1 MKQQVYMATHAKCS
15 QDERKGKILG
25 SLLLGGYLAIS
36 ALPAVADPAVNTD
49 PNRQSGA
56 LPTYSVD
63 DMVSAAQGRG
73 ANTVAPTRDTPNA
86 INPDYTG
93 AYTNSTSVNNT
104 ATANAPTTANAQAD
118 ATSTATA
125 ADTTTATPRTSTAS
139 NVPPNQLV
147 LNNPIIDQADVLS
160 ASEKRQLETKL
171 RALYQTGMAQ
181 MAVVVV
187 PSTDEQ
193 DTFDYALQVAERW
206 GLGKKGTDNGILM
219 LVAVND
225 RKMQILTGYGVEGVL
240 PDAALKRIIIEDIT
254 PYFKKGDY
262 AGGITA
268 GINRIEERL
277 QADPDVLRQADA
289 ERARNANTTTNANA
303 VSGFEA
309 IIPLL
314 IVGFIFGQFI
324 SAMVGRFIG
333 ALLTSIGV
341 ATFGSAI
348 AGGSALVAA
357 FIVFFLLLFF
367 GGGGFG
373 GGGGG
378 GSRGGRGR
386 RGGVVFF
393 PMGGG
398 FGGGSSGGFGG
409 GFGGG
414 GFGGG
419 GFGGGG
425 GGFGGGGA
433 GGSW

>member
-1 MKQQVYMATHAKCS
+1 
-15 QDERKGKILG
+15 
-25 SLLLGGYLAIS
+25 
-36 ALPAVADPAVNTD
+36 
-49 PNRQSGA
+49 
-56 LPTYSVD
+56 
-63 DMVSAAQGRG
+63 
-73 ANTVAPTRDTPNA
+73 
-86 INPDYTG
+86 
-93 AYTNSTSVNNT
+93 
-104 ATANAPTTANAQAD
+104 
-118 ATSTATA
+118 
-125 ADTTTATPRTSTAS
+125 
-139 NVPPNQLV
+139 
-147 LNNPIIDQADVLS
+147 
-160 ASEKRQLETKL
+160 
-171 RALYQTGMAQ
+171 MAQ

-187 PSTDEQ
+187 PSTDGQ

-367 GGGGFG
+367 GGGG
-373 GGGGG
+373 GGGG

-398 FGGGSSGGFGG
+398 FSGGSSGGFGG

>member
-1 MKQQVYMATHAKCS
+1 MKQQAYMATHAKCL
-15 QDERKGKILG
+15 QGERKGKILG

-73 ANTVAPTRDTPNA
+73 ANTIAPTRDTPNA

-93 AYTNSTSVNNT
+93 ANTNSINANN
-104 ATANAPTTANAQAD
+104 
-118 ATSTATA
+118 
-125 ADTTTATPRTSTAS
+125 TATPRTSTAS

-187 PSTDEQ
+187 PSTDGQ

-378 GSRGGRGR
+378 SRGGRGR

-398 FGGGSSGGFGG
+398 FSGGSSGGFD
-409 GFGGG
+409 GGG
-414 GFGGG
+414 GFGG

>member
-1 MKQQVYMATHAKCS
+1 MKQQAYMATHAKCL
-15 QDERKGKILG
+15 QGERKGKILG

-73 ANTVAPTRDTPNA
+73 ANTIAPTRDTPNA

-93 AYTNSTSVNNT
+93 ANTNSTNANN
-104 ATANAPTTANAQAD
+104 
-118 ATSTATA
+118 
-125 ADTTTATPRTSTAS
+125 TATPRTSTAS

-187 PSTDEQ
+187 PSTDGQ

-348 AGGSALVAA
+348 AGGSGLVAA

-367 GGGGFG
+367 

-398 FGGGSSGGFGG
+398 FSGGSSGGFD
-409 GFGGG
+409 GG

>member
-1 MKQQVYMATHAKCS
+1 MKQQAYMATHAKCL
-15 QDERKGKILG
+15 QGERKGKILG

-73 ANTVAPTRDTPNA
+73 ANTIAPTRDTPNA

-93 AYTNSTSVNNT
+93 ANTNSINANN
-104 ATANAPTTANAQAD
+104 
-118 ATSTATA
+118 
-125 ADTTTATPRTSTAS
+125 TATPRTSTAS

-160 ASEKRQLETKL
+160 ASEKRQLEAKL

-187 PSTDEQ
+187 PSTDGQ

-367 GGGGFG
+367 GGGG
-373 GGGGG
+373 G

-398 FGGGSSGGFGG
+398 FSGGSSGGFD
-409 GFGGG
+409 GG

>member
-1 MKQQVYMATHAKCS
+1 MKQQVYMATHAKCL
-15 QDERKGKILG
+15 QDERKGKFLG

-36 ALPAVADPAVNTD
+36 ALPAVADPAINVD

-93 AYTNSTSVNNT
+93 ANTNSTSVNNT

-187 PSTDEQ
+187 PSTDGQ

-240 PDAALKRIIIEDIT
+240 PDAALKRIIVEDIT

-324 SAMVGRFIG
+324 SAIVGRFIG

-367 GGGGFG
+367 GGGG
-373 GGGGG
+373 GGGG

-398 FGGGSSGGFGG
+398 FSGGSSGGFD
-409 GFGGG
+409 GG

>member
-1 MKQQVYMATHAKCS
+1 MKRQVQTTTT
-15 QDERKGKILG
+15 QRWQGKRQG
-25 SLLLGGYLAIS
+25 GKASGWLLGGYLAIA
-36 ALPAVADPAVNTD
+36 ALPAVADPAVNID

-63 DMVSAAQGRG
+63 DMVSAAQGR
-73 ANTVAPTRDTPNA
+73 ATNTDAPTHDTPAANNA
-86 INPDYTG
+86 AGTG
-93 AYTNSTSVNNT
+93 NRADNT
-104 ATANAPTTANAQAD
+104 ATATAD
-118 ATSTATA
+118 ASTTQTTSQS
-125 ADTTTATPRTSTAS
+125 PRTSTAS

-147 LNNPIIDQADVLS
+147 LNNPIIDQANILS

-187 PSTDEQ
+187 PSTDGQ

-219 LVAVND
+219 LVAIND

-254 PYFKKGDY
+254 PYFKTGDY
-262 AGGITA
+262 AGGISA

-277 QADPDVLRQADA
+277 SADPEVLRQADA
-289 ERARNANTTTNANA
+289 ERARQANSTSTARA
-303 VSGFEA
+303 GSVSGAEA
-309 IIPLL
+309 MIPLL
-314 IVGFIFGQFI
+314 IFGFIFGQFI
-324 SAMVGRFIG
+324 AAIFGRFIG

-348 AGGSALVAA
+348 AGGGALVAA
-357 FIVFFLLLFF
+357 FIVFFLLLL
-367 GGGGFG
+367 FG

-378 GSRGGRGR
+378 GRGGGGRGR

-398 FGGGSSGGFGG
+398 FGGGSFGG
-409 GFGGG
+409 GSSG

>member
-1 MKQQVYMATHAKCS
+1 MKQQAYMATHAKCL
-15 QDERKGKILG
+15 QGERKGKILG

-73 ANTVAPTRDTPNA
+73 ANTIAPTRDTPNA

-93 AYTNSTSVNNT
+93 ANTNSINANN
-104 ATANAPTTANAQAD
+104 
-118 ATSTATA
+118 
-125 ADTTTATPRTSTAS
+125 TATPRTSTAS

-187 PSTDEQ
+187 PSTDGQ

-262 AGGITA
+262 AGGVTA

-378 GSRGGRGR
+378 SRGGRGR

-398 FGGGSSGGFGG
+398 FSGGSSGGFDGGGFGGGGFGG

-419 GFGGGG
+419 G
-425 GGFGGGGA
+425 A

>member
-1 MKQQVYMATHAKCS
+1 MKQQVYMATHAKCLQS
-15 QDERKGKILG
+15 ERKGKFLG

-73 ANTVAPTRDTPNA
+73 ANTIAPTRDTPNA

-93 AYTNSTSVNNT
+93 ANTNSTNANNT
-104 ATANAPTTANAQAD
+104 ATASAPTTVNAQAD
-118 ATSTATA
+118 ATSAVT

-187 PSTDEQ
+187 PSTDGQ

-289 ERARNANTTTNANA
+289 ERARNANITTNANA

-341 ATFGSAI
+341 AAFGSAI

-378 GSRGGRGR
+378 SRGGRGR

-398 FGGGSSGGFGG
+398 FSGGSSGGFD
-409 GFGGG
+409 GG

>member
-1 MKQQVYMATHAKCS
+1 MKQQAYMATHAKCL
-15 QDERKGKILG
+15 QGERKGKILG
-25 SLLLGGYLAIS
+25 SLLLGGYLVIS
-36 ALPAVADPAVNTD
+36 ALPAAADPAVNTD

-93 AYTNSTSVNNT
+93 ANTNSTSVNNT

-187 PSTDEQ
+187 PSTDGQ

-314 IVGFIFGQFI
+314 IIGFIFGQFI
-324 SAMVGRFIG
+324 SAIVGRFIG

-341 ATFGSAI
+341 AAFGSAI

-367 GGGGFG
+367 GGGGG
-373 GGGGG
+373 G
-378 GSRGGRGR
+378 RGGRGR

-414 GFGGG
+414 G
-419 GFGGGG
+419 
-425 GGFGGGGA
+425 A

>member
-1 MKQQVYMATHAKCS
+1 MKQQAYMATHAKCL
-15 QDERKGKILG
+15 QGERKGKILG

-73 ANTVAPTRDTPNA
+73 ANTIAPTRDTPNA

-93 AYTNSTSVNNT
+93 ANTNSINANNT
-104 ATANAPTTANAQAD
+104 ATASAPTTANAQAD
-118 ATSTATA
+118 ATSAVT

-187 PSTDEQ
+187 PSTDGQ

-367 GGGGFG
+367 GGGG
-373 GGGGG
+373 GGGG

-398 FGGGSSGGFGG
+398 FSGGSSGGFGG